1 MLLQWFIILMTLTTA
16 VTGLALVT
24 FFIRLKGLY
33 LHREIND
40 VIIFDKSQ
48 RQELDFDSPAI
59 LSVFFQDIQHYEA
72 QQKYYKK
79 SIADRYLDKTS
90 GLLGTPF

>member
-24 FFIRLKGLY
+24 FFIRLRGLY
-33 LHREIND
+33 LHREIDD

-59 LSVFFQDIQHYEA
+59 LSVFFQDI
-72 QQKYYKK
+72 
-79 SIADRYLDKTS
+79 
-90 GLLGTPF
+90 